1 MDENNNSFLP
11 DDNGDDYIIGE
22 GFSVQ
27 EYETLPQRTVKK
39 HSNGKSIVKSIIWIV
54 SIIIVSVG
62 IAFGVIYAGA
72 DYLGIGFGRGENC
85 VVEIPSGA
93 TTKVISEKLKEANAV
108 RLPILFRVYS
118 RLKHFDSQ
126 YKYGVY
132 TFNNEAGYEVLAEM
146 LITDGAKAESV
157 RVKIPEAATIDDI
170 AKLLDENGVC
180 TKSDFLDV
188 IDNGDFNYDFVKEI
202 PSDSVY
208 YRLEGYLYPDTYD
221 FYNYSSKECAYLAVD
236 KMLKTLDEKLGKS
249 LKEKL
254 SSSKY
259 SMHEIMTLSSIVE
272 LEAGG
277 NDEEMPKVAAIFYN
291 RLDDKKDFPTLGSSP
306 TRKYPHG
313 NGRYDTYQCKGLPP
327 GPVCSP
333 SIGAVKSTISP
344 TENFDYYYFV
354 TDATMKFY
362 YTKTLSQHNSLI
374 ARLKAE
380 KNWIYEE
387 W

>member
-27 EYETLPQRTVKK
+27 EYEPSPQRAVAK
-39 HSNGKSIVKSIIWIV
+39 HSKGKSVVKSIVWIV

-108 RLPILFRVYS
+108 RLPVLFRVYS

-132 TFNNEAGYEVLAEM
+132 SFNNEAGYEVLAEM

-180 TKSDFLDV
+180 TKSDFFDV
-188 IDNGDFNYDFVKEI
+188 IDNGDFKYDFVKDI

-236 KMLKTLDEKLGKS
+236 KMLKTLDEKLDKS

-333 SIGAVKSTISP
+333 SIGAVKATISP

-374 ARLKAE
+374 AKLKAE

>member
-1 MDENNNSFLP
+1 MDENNNVSLP
-11 DDNGDDYIIGE
+11 ENDGDDYVIGE
-22 GFSVQ
+22 GFTVQ
-27 EYETLPQRTVKK
+27 DYEPIQKKSANK
-39 HSNGKSIVKSIIWIV
+39 HSKSGGIVKNIIWIV
-54 SIIIVSVG
+54 AIIIVSVG

-93 TTKVISEKLKEANAV
+93 TTKVIAEKLKEANAV

-132 TFNNEAGYEVLAEM
+132 SFNNEAGYEVLAEM
-146 LITDGAKAESV
+146 LVTQGAKAESV
-157 RVKIPEAATIDDI
+157 KVKIPEAATIDDI
-170 AKLLDENGVC
+170 AKLLEENGVC
-180 TKSDFLDV
+180 TKSDFFDV
-188 IDNGDFNYDFVKEI
+188 IDSGEFKYDFIKNI
-202 PSDSVY
+202 PTESVY
-208 YRLEGYLYPDTYD
+208 YRLEGYLYPDTYE
-221 FYNYSSKECAYLAVD
+221 FYNYDSKECAYLAVE
-236 KMLKTLDEKLGKS
+236 KMLKTLDEKLDRAT
-249 LKEKL
+249 KEKL
-254 SSSKY
+254 ASSKY

-277 NDEEMPKVAAIFYN
+277 NEEEMPKVASVFLN
-291 RLDDKKDFPTLGSSP
+291 RLNSKDFATLGSSP

-333 SIGAVKSTISP
+333 SIGSIKATLSP
-344 TENFDYYYFV
+344 ADNFDYYYFV
-354 TDATMKFY
+354 TDASMKFY

-374 ARLKAE
+374 AKLKAE